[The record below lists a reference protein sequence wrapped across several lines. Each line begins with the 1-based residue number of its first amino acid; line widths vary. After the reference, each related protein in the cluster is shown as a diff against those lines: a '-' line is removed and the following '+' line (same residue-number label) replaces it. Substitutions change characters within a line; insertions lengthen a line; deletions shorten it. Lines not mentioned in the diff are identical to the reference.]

1 MPRQKSKGLSRFFA
15 VGICGGRLFY
25 PLLPEKER
33 FSCRK
38 GCPDMEE
45 RYFGAKLVFWSV
57 LVLAVC
63 GAFALFGSG
72 GRKEETVNASAGPET
87 KPVVILDP
95 GHGGIDGGAVSRDGI
110 LEKDLNLAVSKE
122 LGRLLYAQG
131 FHVVYTREDDTMPD
145 AGRTGASRKMND
157 IAARLDVMKAYP
169 DALFVSIHMN
179 KYPGESPRGIQIYYA
194 AKQEGSLAL
203 AEAIRSSAL
212 RIQPDNRRETVGK
225 TDGIYLLEH
234 ASGTAVLIE
243 CGFLS
248 NPTETEKLNDPAYR
262 TRLAA
267 YLCAGICSYAFP
279 AEIEENNA
287 V

>member
-1 MPRQKSKGLSRFFA
+1 MPRQKSKGLSRFSA

-25 PLLPEKER
+25 PLFSEKER
-33 FSCRK
+33 ASYGK
-38 GCPDMEE
+38 GCPDTEE
-45 RYFGAKLVFWSV
+45 RFYGARLVFWSV
-57 LVLAVC
+57 LILAVC
-63 GAFALFGSG
+63 GAFALFGSRG
-72 GRKEETVNASAGPET
+72 KEKAVNVSGEPAQ

-95 GHGGIDGGAVSRDGI
+95 GHGGIDGGAVSRDGT
-110 LEKDLNLAVSKE
+110 LEKDLNLAVSEE

-131 FHVVYTREDDTMPD
+131 FQVVYTRTDDTMPD
-145 AGRTGASRKMND
+145 AGHAGASRKMND
-157 IAARLDVMKAYP
+157 IAARLDVMKAHP
-169 DALFVSIHMN
+169 GALFISIHMN
-179 KYPGESPRGIQIYYA
+179 KYPGESPRGTQIYYA
-194 AKQEGSLAL
+194 AKQTGSLAL
-203 AEAIRSSAL
+203 AEAIRSSVL
-212 RIQPDNRRETVGK
+212 RIQPDHKRETVGK

-248 NPTETEKLNDPAYR
+248 NPTEAEKLNDPAYR

-279 AEIEENNA
+279 EENDA